1 MSREGTQKLSF
12 DIVSIFPEWFDSP
25 LRAGLLGKAIQA
37 GVIGMNVHDLRDFGD
52 GPHRKVDD
60 APFGGGPGMVMAPGP
75 VVEAVE
81 AIARPGARLLLTAAA
96 GRPMNQSFAWE
107 LAGSGQ
113 VVIVCGRYEGMDDR
127 IRLVLGA
134 EEVSIGEF
142 VMAGGEIAAVAIV
155 EAVSRLVPGVIGKA
169 ISLTEESFGQGLLE
183 YPQYTRPSDFRGHK
197 VPEVLLSGD
206 HRRIAAWRRQQALV
220 RTARFRPEY
229 LKGAEL
235 SSEEKA
241 SAAGLAGGDAPER
254 DQGSN

>member
-1 MSREGTQKLSF
+1 MSPVDSSNKVLF
-12 DIVSIFPEWFDSP
+12 DIVSMFPEWFDSP

-37 GVIGMNVHDLRDFGD
+37 GVIGMKVHNLRDWGE

-60 APFGGGPGMVMAPGP
+60 SPFGGGPGMVMAPGP

-81 AIARPGARLLLTAAA
+81 AIARPEARLLLTAAA
-96 GRPMNQSFAWE
+96 GRPLNQSFASE
-107 LAGSGQ
+107 LAASGQ
-113 VVIVCGRYEGMDDR
+113 IVIVCGRYEGMDDR
-127 IRLVLGA
+127 IRRILGA

-142 VMAGGEIAAVAIV
+142 VLAGGETAAIAIV
-155 EAVSRLVPGVIGKA
+155 EAVCRLVPGVIGKE

-206 HRRIAAWRRQQALV
+206 HRRIAAWRRQQAVV
-220 RTARFRPEY
+220 RTARFRPGY

-235 SSEEKA
+235 SSEEKSWA
-241 SAAGLAGGDAPER
+241 TGLAGSEGADP
-254 DQGSN
+254 D